1 MKDYIG
7 QGVEGEA
14 DALASDVPPVRRP
27 QIVREVRKVSDTK
40 VLCEN

>member
-1 MKDYIG
+1 MG

-14 DALASDVPPVRRP
+14 TSRLCLEVDVPPLQRP

-40 VLCEN
+40 VLNES

>member
-1 MKDYIG
+1 MKELFR

-14 DALASDVPPVRRP
+14 DALASDVPPLQRP